1 MARHETTGARLAAGG
16 RLPVLVLRRSGD
28 DAELACEH
36 LQHSQRLDVTV
47 VRPADLVRTPL
58 RWPSDARVV
67 PLALCVVF
75 HDRPTTAASARQL
88 VDHVGE
94 VPVIAVLDAP
104 AEAERTAELAA
115 ELVEAGVGAGWWWAA
130 GLVIIASLAGVFY
143 GGRLIERMYFRRAN
157 STYAGEG
164 GVWRV
169 TLGPVLIAA
178 IATIAWGLAPGGLL
192 RAAASASLMLGG
204 ISP

>member
-115 ELVEAGVGAGWWWAA
+115 ELVDAGVGDVVVLENLTGPIMEQILLGA
-130 GLVIIASLAGVFY
+130 IDRGV
-143 GGRLIERMYFRRAN
+143 R
-157 STYAGEG
+157 S
-164 GVWRV
+164 VV
-169 TLGPVLIAA
+169 DLGDALSVSQTTAVPRKVGPLTA
-178 IATIAWGLAPGGLL
+178 
-192 RAAASASLMLGG
+192 
-204 ISP
+204 